1 MYGLRVSG
9 LPELADVAGALR
21 PVAPDAPELHLSAVR
36 AVTSLEGDHLDDT
49 SMAHRMPLGAG
60 EVRMSR
66 VPLRADFTFRDPVD
80 LRAVVHPAM
89 ARVGAAAA
97 RWLGRDCVHAGAFV
111 VDGEAWGVLGA
122 KGAGKSSLL
131 AQLHLLGVP
140 VLSDDVLVLE
150 RGSAVAG
157 PGSVDLRR
165 PAADALGIGELLPL
179 PGPVEQTPEGPVQRE
194 RWRVALGPAPASARL
209 RGWVLPVWSESASG
223 LTTVPAAAR
232 VPLIVQNVPFRHPRA
247 DPEHF
252 FDIAMRTSVV
262 WSRPRDFSRSEA
274 SASRLL
280 DLLAAL

>member
-1 MYGLRVSG
+1 MYGLRTAG
-9 LPELADVAGALR
+9 LPELEQVPGALR
-21 PVAPDAPELHLSAVR
+21 PVADDAPELVLGVERDAP
-36 AVTSLEGDHLDDT
+36 SLTADHLDDT

-66 VPLRADFTFRDPVD
+66 VPLRADFVFRDPVD

-89 ARVGAAAA
+89 ARVGATAA

-111 VDGEAWGVLGA
+111 LDGGAWGVLGA

-150 RGSAVAG
+150 RGSVLAG
-157 PGSVDLRR
+157 PGSIDLRR

-179 PGPVEQTPEGPVQRE
+179 PGPVEQTPDGPVQRE
-194 RWRVALGPAPASARL
+194 RWRVALGTTPASVPL
-209 RGWVLPVWSESASG
+209 RGWLMPAWSESEAG

-252 FDIAMRTSVV
+252 FDVAMRTSFV
-262 WSRPRDFSRSEA
+262 WTRPRDFSRSEE
-274 SASRLL
+274 SATRLL
-280 DLLAAL
+280 ELLAAL